1 MTIIDPSESPP
12 LSRYMGLDVGAR
24 RVGVAVSSPN
34 AGFALPVETVDVRHA
49 RVGAQRI
56 VGLMRERAITHV
68 VVGWPL
74 NLEGKTGRATQ
85 RVEKFVRE
93 LEFQM
98 KRVLE
103 QPDEV
108 IIIQW
113 DERLTTTA
121 AESFL
126 ISEDVSR
133 SRRKEVVDQVAA
145 THILNSF
152 LSSLP
157 RSS

>member
-1 MTIIDPSESPP
+1 MTEPSTPEPTP
-12 LSRYMGLDVGAR
+12 HYLGLDVGAR
-24 RVGVAVSSPN
+24 RVGVAVSSPD

-56 VGLMRERAITHV
+56 VGMMRERAITHI

-85 RVEKFVRE
+85 RVEKFLRE
-93 LEFQM
+93 LQVQM
-98 KRVLE
+98 KRSLE
-103 QPDEV
+103 DPDSIE
-108 IIIQW
+108 IIRW

-157 RSS
+157 TASA

>member
-1 MTIIDPSESPP
+1 MTSVDPSESQPP
-12 LSRYMGLDVGAR
+12 SRYLGLDIGTR
-24 RVGVAVSSPN
+24 RVGVAVSSPD

-56 VGLMRERAITHV
+56 VGMMKDRGITHV
-68 VVGWPL
+68 VVGWPI
-74 NLEGKTGRATQ
+74 NLEGKEGRATQ
-85 RVEKFVRE
+85 RVDKFLHE
-93 LEFQM
+93 LQFHM
-98 KRVLE
+98 KRSLE
-103 QPDEV
+103 DPESIE
-108 IIIQW
+108 IIRW

-133 SRRKEVVDQVAA
+133 ARRKEVVDQVAA
-145 THILNSF
+145 THILSSF

-157 RSS
+157 SSL